1 MIQVYNTIEF
11 VVFNYFISMRSD
23 LLSIMDPMMLAS
35 VYNDSTYV
43 LASFGFNAAE
53 QTSRCLSVTG

>member
-1 MIQVYNTIEF
+1 MTLNKDQELVCGINATNEI
-11 VVFNYFISMRSD
+11 ISIRSD

-43 LASFGFNAAE
+43 LASFGFNAI
-53 QTSRCLSVTG
+53 SKPPDV

>member
-43 LASFGFNAAE
+43 LASFGFNAM
-53 QTSRCLSVTG
+53 SKPPDV